1 MTYKF
6 VKKLGGDNKIMLNFG
21 ESISTIINKNPIL
34 PHFEQ
39 LRLVIEWQDNGNTAS
54 LDKLIYSNLRL
65 VSKEAWKFSYRN
77 KKISYEDLIQEG
89 VLGLLRAAD
98 KFDRNRG
105 VTFFTY
111 AYPWV
116 KAMIMKHVMDS
127 ASIVALGR
135 TREDRKIFGGI
146 TRSRLKA
153 EAIGLTGSDLDDF
166 ICNDLDVSR
175 ESLHQMYSTLK
186 GGDSSLNER
195 ATKSNDSSVEMQDL
209 VGDKKLLI
217 EEMEKNDL
225 KRIAHNT
232 IKSISENFSN
242 EEKRII
248 DLRILSDSPATLREV
263 SEQLSISHEWVRLTE
278 GRIFQ
283 KIKRALAREFN
294 IKSMN
299 DII

>member
-1 MTYKF
+1 MGGNNIAMLD
-6 VKKLGGDNKIMLNFG
+6 LGKN
-21 ESISTIINKNPIL
+21 ISTIINKNPIL

-39 LRLVIEWQDNGNTAS
+39 LNLVIKWQDDKDKAS

-146 TRSRLKA
+146 TKSRLRA
-153 EAIGLTGSDLDDF
+153 ESIGLTGSDLDDF
-166 ICNDLDVSR
+166 ICNDLGVSK

-186 GGDSSLNER
+186 GGDASLNAKVGGSDDSSL
-195 ATKSNDSSVEMQDL
+195 EMQDL
-209 VGDKKLLI
+209 VGDSKLLS
-217 EEMEKNDL
+217 EEVEKNDL
-225 KRIAHNT
+225 KRIAQNT
-232 IKSISENFSN
+232 IRSISENFSK

-248 DLRILSDSPATLREV
+248 ELRIFSDSPATLREV
-263 SEQLSISHEWVRLTE
+263 SEDLSISHEWVRLTE
-278 GRIFQ
+278 NRILQ

-294 IKSMN
+294 IKSMD
-299 DII
+299 DIV

>member
-1 MTYKF
+1 
-6 VKKLGGDNKIMLNFG
+6 MLDLSKN
-21 ESISTIINKNPIL
+21 ISKIINENPIL
-34 PHFEQ
+34 PHLEQ
-39 LRLVIEWQDNGNTAS
+39 LSLVKKWQDEKDRSSLDRLV
-54 LDKLIYSNLRL
+54 YSNLRV

-146 TRSRLKA
+146 TKSRLKA
-153 EAIGLTGSDLDDF
+153 EALGLTGNDLDDF
-166 ICNDLDVSR
+166 ICNDLDVSK

-186 GGDSSLNER
+186 GGDSSLN
-195 ATKSNDSSVEMQDL
+195 TKVGNGNDKSIEMQDL
-209 VGDKKLLI
+209 VGDSKLLTKEI
-217 EEMEKNDL
+217 EKNDL
-225 KRIAHNT
+225 KRIAQKT
-232 IKSISENFSN
+232 IRSISENFSD

-248 DLRILSDSPATLREV
+248 DLRILSESPVTLREA
-263 SEQLSISHEWVRLTE
+263 SEELSISHEWVRLTE
-278 GRIFQ
+278 NRILQ

-299 DII
+299 DIV

>member
-1 MTYKF
+1 
-6 VKKLGGDNKIMLNFG
+6 MLDLSKN
-21 ESISTIINKNPIL
+21 ISKIINENPIL
-34 PHFEQ
+34 PHLEQ
-39 LRLVIEWQDNGNTAS
+39 LSLVKKWQDEKDRSSLDRLV
-54 LDKLIYSNLRL
+54 YSNLRV

-146 TRSRLKA
+146 TKSRLKA
-153 EAIGLTGSDLDDF
+153 EALGLTGNDLDDF
-166 ICNDLDVSR
+166 ICNDLDVSK

-186 GGDSSLNER
+186 GGDSSLN
-195 ATKSNDSSVEMQDL
+195 AKVGNGNDKSIEMQDL
-209 VGDKKLLI
+209 VGDSKLLTKEI
-217 EEMEKNDL
+217 EKNDL
-225 KRIAHNT
+225 KRIAQKT
-232 IKSISENFSN
+232 IRSISENFSD

-248 DLRILSDSPATLREV
+248 DLRILSESPVTLREA
-263 SEQLSISHEWVRLTE
+263 SEELSISHEWVRLTE
-278 GRIFQ
+278 SRILQ